1 MSEKNKDLQIINEE
15 PVFLISVGQ
24 INTDGADRLLKVI
37 ERKIFE
43 LDLEN
48 KEVNEDTVK
57 EIKTIRADLN
67 RELAT
72 IKAGV
77 RSVKEKFN
85 EPIKV
90 LDEKV
95 KVIYDKLETTS
106 HNLGQEIKE
115 YEDNLKLKKE
125 NELRLFFEETKK
137 LTNERLN
144 DINENV
150 DFVDF
155 VDVGLNITLTASLIS
170 LQRQITDHFEN
181 RYNDM
186 LIVNTNPNS
195 DRLRVKYLQLKHLG
209 QALVEVQKDV
219 AVEEKL
225 REQRNLNNK
234 NEVKENE
241 PETPIIERK
250 ETVAKV
256 LEMSFKV
263 WGTKEE
269 LREIKNFLIINDI
282 KFE

>member
-1 MSEKNKDLQIINEE
+1 MNEKNKDLQIIDEE

-67 RELAT
+67 KELAT

-85 EPIKV
+85 EPIKI

-106 HNLGQEIKE
+106 HNLGQEIKT

-144 DINENV
+144 AINENV

-155 VDVGLNITLTASLIS
+155 IDVGLNITLTASLIS

-219 AVEEKL
+219 AIEEKL
-225 REQRNLNNK
+225 REQRELNNK
-234 NEVKENE
+234 NEVKEQE

-269 LREIKNFLIINDI
+269 LRAIKNFLIINDI